1 MKGSIITYFGQKAK
15 VNCDG
20 NCNKAWGRNL
30 RPRDYNDKMIIDSQL
45 GIAPINP
52 GTYEWDC
59 QKPIS
64 SDKFPNK
71 WCVRECERC
80 NISKPGEWELDLEII
95 KF

>member
-1 MKGSIITYFGQKAK
+1 MKESIITYFGQKAK

-30 RPRDYNDKMIIDSQL
+30 RQRDSHDKMIIDSEL
-45 GIAPINP
+45 GTAPINP
-52 GTYEWDC
+52 GTIEGQDV
-59 QKPIS
+59 KPIS

-71 WCVRECERC
+71 WYVRECERC

-95 KF
+95 EF